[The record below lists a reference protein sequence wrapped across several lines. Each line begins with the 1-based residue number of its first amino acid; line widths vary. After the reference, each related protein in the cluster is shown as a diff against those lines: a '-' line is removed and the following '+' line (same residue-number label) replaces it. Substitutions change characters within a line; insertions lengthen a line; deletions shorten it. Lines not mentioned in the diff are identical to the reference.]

1 MEAST
6 HRGAVRKGR
15 ARLWTS
21 AAIATLVLLPGLGLA
36 PGGAARAARAPAAG
50 GLYLRTACPAPSMHE
65 SARSVRVYL
74 PPSYARG
81 DTAGRRYPVLFLLHG
96 WPGGDG
102 NWPGEGRAI
111 TTLDSMIANGSIP
124 EVIAVMPN
132 ANGGG
137 TLGRSMYLNAWDGS
151 FAIQDFLTR
160 DLVAWVDR
168 TYPTRPDPRH
178 RVLIGL
184 SEGGGAAVN
193 LAFKHPDVFGACA
206 SSSGEFLLRR
216 SFGIGKLLGPEP
228 GASRIL
234 EENSPPLYAERVAP
248 ALHSLV
254 IYLDCGLE
262 DDELADNRALHARL
276 ESLGIPHAYH
286 EFPGGHGW
294 GYWRVHLRDA
304 LLAVTAHMR

>member
-6 HRGAVRKGR
+6 HRRAVRRGLDR
-15 ARLWTS
+15 RWTS
-21 AAIATLVLLPGLGLA
+21 AAIAALVLLAGTAAP
-36 PGGAARAARAPAAG
+36 PGGVASAADGPAH
-50 GLYLRTACPAPSMHE
+50 GLYLHLSVPAPSLHE
-65 SARSVRVYL
+65 KEHSVRVYL

-81 DTAGRRYPVLFLLHG
+81 DTAGRRYPVIFLLHG

-102 NWPGEGRAI
+102 NWPGQGRAI

-124 EVIAVMPN
+124 ELIALMPN

-151 FAIQDFLTR
+151 FPIQDFLTR

-178 RVLIGL
+178 RALIGL

-193 LAFKHPDVFGACA
+193 LSFKHPDVFGACA
-206 SSSGEFLLRR
+206 SSSGEFVLKR

-262 DDELADNRALHARL
+262 DEELADNRALHAKL
-276 ESLGIPHAYH
+276 ESLGVPHAYH

-304 LLAVTAHMR
+304 LLVVTAHMR